1 MIPIRKPVMP
11 VRKPENQPT
20 RIQLNRHFETE
31 KEMESFLDGVHEA
44 NGWLDYE
51 IIEEGRNV
59 DR

>member
-1 MIPIRKPVMP
+1 MTKQYKV
-11 VRKPENQPT
+11 V
-20 RIQLNRHFETE
+20 IQWGLTTLPDSEVKSYYFDTE

-44 NGWLDYE
+44 NGWLEYA